1 MNFFDNAPINNNPMP
16 MMYNP
21 MMPDIARELN
31 DISNRLK
38 KLELRISRL
47 ENEKNNDTYKEPD
60 TSLYMLQALIYTH
73 ICNYHRLIW
82 EE

>member
-1 MNFFDNAPINNNPMP
+1 MNFFDNTPINNNPMP
-16 MMYNP
+16 MMYNT

-60 TSLYMLQALIYTH
+60 TSLYML
-73 ICNYHRLIW
+73 
-82 EE
+82 

>member
-1 MNFFDNAPINNNPMP
+1 MNFFDNAPINN
-16 MMYNP
+16 NP

-60 TSLYMLQALIYTH
+60 TSLYML
-73 ICNYHRLIW
+73 
-82 EE
+82 

>member
-1 MNFFDNAPINNNPMP
+1 MNFFDNTPINNNPMS

-60 TSLYMLQALIYTH
+60 TSLYML
-73 ICNYHRLIW
+73 
-82 EE
+82 

>member
-1 MNFFDNAPINNNPMP
+1 

-60 TSLYMLQALIYTH
+60 TSLYML
-73 ICNYHRLIW
+73 
-82 EE
+82 

>member
-1 MNFFDNAPINNNPMP
+1 MNFFDNAPINNNLMP

-60 TSLYMLQALIYTH
+60 TSLYML
-73 ICNYHRLIW
+73 
-82 EE
+82 

>member
-1 MNFFDNAPINNNPMP
+1 MNFFDNTPINNNTMP

-21 MMPDIARELN
+21 MMPDLARELN

-60 TSLYMLQALIYTH
+60 TSLYML
-73 ICNYHRLIW
+73 
-82 EE
+82 